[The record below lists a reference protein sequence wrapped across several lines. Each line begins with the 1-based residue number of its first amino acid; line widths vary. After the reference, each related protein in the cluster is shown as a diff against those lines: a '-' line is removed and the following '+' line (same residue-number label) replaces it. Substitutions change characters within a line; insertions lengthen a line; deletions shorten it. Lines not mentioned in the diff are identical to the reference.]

1 MTQSNLN
8 IIMVM
13 IGLFLAMSLDMLVQD
28 ILIGSIELAV
38 CVGLFIMFNHNSDEK
53 SESK

>member
-1 MTQSNLN
+1 MSQSNLN

-38 CVGLFIMFNHNSDEK
+38 CVGLFIMFNHKSDTE